1 MRHFFAVAFY
11 AIYIMWT
18 TPDAKT
24 GKTRSI
30 LGNVVKGISVVS
42 LCLSISLPW
51 LFLVVVPSCVPQADV
66 LVASHRL
73 YRLPSSSLDGS
84 ALLGTRRDRQI
95 VAASLLHRSGCGSSV
110 RSPIDWALA
119 RLHYTSRGRK
129 GGIGPFGKGRIVASR
144 QGLALRDTVKRDGR
158 LDLYSG

>member
-24 GKTRSI
+24 GETRSI

-51 LFLVVVPSCVPQADV
+51 LFLVVVPSGVPQADV

-110 RSPIDWALA
+110 RSPIDRALA
-119 RLHYTSRGRK
+119 RLHYTSRSRE
-129 GGIGPFGKGRIVASR
+129 GGIGPFGKGPLTRTGAEGYDEAR
-144 QGLALRDTVKRDGR
+144 RWTGLRHWMI
-158 LDLYSG
+158 